1 MKDLPSV
8 DEIVKAELPDDV
20 FPSSEEMYFYW
31 WAYEMYK
38 LGYIKQIDYQPK
50 AYHLSDKVDYK
61 TLKKLKTKDKIID
74 THLLHSHVY
83 TPDFKIH
90 WTLKGYNKV
99 YCVLGREKANKDAY
113 FKANIDKDGNIFS
126 VIEVKGSF
134 DMNNMTRLASINI
147 KWVYQ
152 MYGEYV
158 QVVIPTPSITKK
170 GKVKPVNALYYQTFV
185 PLRFYYTDK
194 KNDFRKIKFTTR
206 KINEYLQL
214 IN

>member
-1 MKDLPSV
+1 MIDLPPV
-8 DEIVKAELPDDV
+8 EEIVKSEIPDEV

-38 LGYIKQIDYQPK
+38 LGYIKKIDYQPK
-50 AYHLSDKVDYK
+50 AYDLSPKVEYK
-61 TLKKLKTKDKIID
+61 TLKKLKTKTKVID
-74 THLLHSHVY
+74 THLLHAHIY
-83 TPDFKIH
+83 TPDFKIT

-113 FKANIDKDGNIFS
+113 FKANIGKDGEIFS

-134 DMNNMTRLASINI
+134 DQNNMTRLASINI

-158 QVVIPTPSITKK
+158 QIVVPAPSVSKK
-170 GKVKPVNALYYQTFV
+170 GKVKPTSALFYQTFV
-185 PLRFYYTDK
+185 PLRYYYTDK
-194 KNDFRKIKFTTR
+194 KTGFRKIRFTNR
-206 KINEYLQL
+206 KLNEYLQL